1 MTKSYSDEEQQKL
14 LEAQLRREN
23 QIGELSDDKKEA
35 SILRFLQKQLHHLE
49 KLTLKSKKL
58 SASEKQ
64 EVMQA
69 VRALKKV

>member
-69 VRALKKV
+69 VRELKR